1 MRNSITGCNT
11 STKILLNNYFL
22 FFLVRMFEL
31 SHCKKLNPI
40 PTQNFRVKRGDSILP
55 PAKLPEVDGAN
66 CSNKR

>member
-11 STKILLNNYFL
+11 STKIFP
-22 FFLVRMFEL
+22 FFFFRMFEL

-40 PTQNFRVKRGDSILP
+40 LTQNFRVKRGDSILP

>member
-11 STKILLNNYFL
+11 STKSFL

-40 PTQNFRVKRGDSILP
+40 LTQNFRVKRGDSILP